1 MGSTWVVQGRE
12 GCTGRVSIV
21 EAVEGAVVV
30 EVVEDVTRGRGK
42 FLNKKVRDFPR
53 SSQKH
58 TKIMFR
64 REDGF

>member
-30 EVVEDVTRGRGK
+30 EVGPSRR
-42 FLNKKVRDFPR
+42 RD
-53 SSQKH
+53 K
-58 TKIMFR
+58 
-64 REDGF
+64 REREISE